1 MDYSKM
7 VLLVPALAFV
17 SAMLLFAFLLQRK
30 RGNELERKNKDLIQT
45 STHLARRNQALAAY
59 EAIENTE
66 AHIEE
71 ILAKARVESGKIIA
85 DAEEEARSI
94 RDEAQNAKDR
104 SQSLLDEA
112 GRDADARIETAK
124 RQARSIV
131 EAAEEKAREI
141 LGDSYKIKEDI
152 AGYEK
157 TLTAIKNAV
166 QGYGNEYIVPSR
178 SLLDVL
184 ADEYGHTAAARDLKL
199 VRERNRKM
207 VKTMESAECDY
218 VETHRRVTAM
228 NFVTDAFNGKVDSV
242 LSRVRSDNYG
252 KLRQEIIDA
261 FALVNSNGAAFRNAR
276 VTEEYRDS
284 RLEELRLAVVLQE
297 LRERE
302 REEQRRI
309 KEEMR
314 EEEKARREIERAV
327 KDAAKEE
334 EMLQKAMEKVRSKYE
349 SASETQKAMYEEQL
363 GELERKLK
371 EAEER
376 NQRALSM
383 AQQTKRGHV
392 YVISNVGSFG
402 EDVYKIGM
410 TRRLE
415 PLDRV
420 RELGNASVPFP
431 FDVHAMIWSED
442 APALETELHKNFA
455 LAQVNK
461 TNYRKEFFNVG
472 LRSIREAVEKAGII
486 AKWTLASEA
495 REYRETLAINKL
507 IAESGEAKEAWL
519 NKQLAVGQLSPVAD
533 DEEEDEELST
543 ESAV

>member
-7 VLLVPALAFV
+7 VLLVPVLAVV
-17 SAMLLFAFLLQRK
+17 SAILLFSLLRQQK
-30 RGNELERKNKDLIQT
+30 RGKDLERKNKDLIQT
-45 STHLARRNQALAAY
+45 ATHLNRRNQALAAY
-59 EAIENTE
+59 EKIENTE

-71 ILAKARVESGKIIA
+71 ILAKARIESGKIIA

-94 RDEAQNAKDR
+94 RDEAQKAKDR
-104 SQSLLDEA
+104 TQSLLDDA
-112 GRDADARIETAK
+112 KRDADARIESAR
-124 RQARSIV
+124 RQAQSIV
-131 EAAEEKAREI
+131 KAAEEKAKEI
-141 LGDSYKIKEDI
+141 LGDSYRIKEDI

-157 TLTAIKNAV
+157 TLEAIKNAV
-166 QGYGNEYIVPSR
+166 HGYGNEYMVPSR

-184 ADEYGHTAAARDLKL
+184 ADEYGHTMAAMDLKL
-199 VRERNRKM
+199 VRERGRKM

-218 VETHRRVTAM
+218 AETHRRVTAI
-228 NFVTDAFNGKVDSV
+228 NFVTDAFNGKVDSI

-252 KLRQEIIDA
+252 KLRQEILDA
-261 FALVNSNGAAFRNAR
+261 FALVNANGIAFRNAR
-276 VTEEYRDS
+276 VTEEYRDL
-284 RLEELRLAVVLQE
+284 RLEELRLAVILQE
-297 LRERE
+297 LREQE

-314 EEEKARREIERAV
+314 EEEKARREIERAL

-349 SASETQKAMYEEQL
+349 SASEAQRAMYEEQL
-363 GELERKLK
+363 SELEQKLK

-392 YVISNVGSFG
+392 YIISNVGSFG

-415 PLDRV
+415 PLDRI

-461 TNYRKEFFNVG
+461 TNYRKEFFNVN

-486 AKWTLASEA
+486 AKWTLAAEA
-495 REYRETLAINKL
+495 REYRETLSINKL
-507 IAESGEAKEAWL
+507 IAESEEAKEAWL
-519 NKQLAVGQLSPVAD
+519 NKQLAVARLSPISD
-533 DEEEDEELST
+533 DEEEDEELRSD
-543 ESAV
+543 SAV